1 MKVGRYSRKLPPAC
15 RDRRSGSVY
24 HQGPL
29 KYGMPWDWG
38 MGLSHQSIEA
48 RRLFRRL
55 FFTLLMAKKI
65 IPIVSW
71 SSKKLRT
78 CAIVVSRGVPIIRNT
93 TL

>member
-1 MKVGRYSRKLPPAC
+1 
-15 RDRRSGSVY
+15 VY

-55 FFTLLMAKKI
+55 FFTLLMAKK
-65 IPIVSW
+65 
-71 SSKKLRT
+71 
-78 CAIVVSRGVPIIRNT
+78 
-93 TL
+93 